1 VRFYIPLDKVRLT
14 SIMNTAL
21 HNAWS
26 PILASI
32 FAGNG
37 VVLKCS
43 EHVIWS
49 TSWFVGAIQEC
60 LRACGHDSDLIQ
72 VCIHRVL
79 IEMPASLIANIAVSL
94 LLA

>member
-1 VRFYIPLDKVRLT
+1 MELSFVPLLSYFIRL
-14 SIMNTAL
+14 NPNAFAAL

-43 EHVIWS
+43 EHVLWS
-49 TSWFVGAIQEC
+49 TSWFVTAIKEC
-60 LRACGHDSDLIQ
+60 LRECGHNTEIVQ
-72 VCIHRVL
+72 VSVVVR
-79 IEMPASLIANIAVSL
+79 L
-94 LLA
+94 LWLFG

>member
-1 VRFYIPLDKVRLT
+1 MELPFVPLIVLSTLALIDIPF
-14 SIMNTAL
+14 SAL

-43 EHVIWS
+43 ENVGWS
-49 TSWFVGAIQEC
+49 TTWFVDVIRDC
-60 LRACGHDSDLIQ
+60 LRACKHSPELVQ
-72 VCIHRVL
+72 VI
-79 IEMPASLIANIAVSL
+79 S
-94 LLA
+94 

>member
-1 VRFYIPLDKVRLT
+1 MLMLLH
-14 SIMNTAL
+14 SAL

-32 FAGNG
+32 FAGNA

-49 TSWFVGAIQEC
+49 TSWFVGAIEEC
-60 LRACGHDSDLIQ
+60 LRKCGHNPDIVQVRPNRNHSAFVLLI
-72 VCIHRVL
+72 
-79 IEMPASLIANIAVSL
+79 
-94 LLA
+94 